1 MNRGNQRR
9 IVIEL
14 KMNLDMKW
22 SNIFTI
28 PDPSIVQ
35 EGSVDPLGMQII
47 WTHFGQKIFGNK
59 LTTVATDI
67 RNYTVNLL
75 HLYVL
80 YRLKNEQSEKYE
92 KALEKYSSYKNE
104 YDLKAGLLILME
116 DVMIYSLMLNY
127 EKEEVD
133 TLGLLGSYNAEKQL
147 IKPPVDI
154 IIEAEK
160 SKGVLVRQ
168 LQLGVTG
175 RYKGPF
181 INMGLLTKTLQHSG
195 DWNEVSEVIA
205 HWPEGKK
212 LTDDLIKL
220 ISNLIDSKGGG
231 HPTLSLKELQDTSEI
246 ISQFVGCLGK
256 LDMSEGLR
264 KFWLNK
270 LGLEK
275 GAAKALYDQIGSCEK
290 DTHANVIIEQ
300 ARKTQGGEAELQLE
314 QILRLEP
321 LLSGVSQ
328 VFYSITDLGNKK
340 LSNIV
345 DQVERLSQ
353 RLELID
359 VSDLLHESPR
369 LKTLVKYIREANGD
383 ATQLAQKIV
392 EYHVLIMQNR
402 GGAAWVEIEDD
413 QLKHYIAQRPP
424 FPTQEFLQ
432 NNYWY
437 HDYYLG
443 SLRSIYL
450 GLNLN

>member
-1 MNRGNQRR
+1 
-9 IVIEL
+9 
-14 KMNLDMKW
+14 
-22 SNIFTI
+22 
-28 PDPSIVQ
+28 VQ
-35 EGSVDPLGMQII
+35 EGSVDPLGMQVI
-47 WTHFGQKIFGNK
+47 WTHFGQKVFANK

-75 HLYVL
+75 QLYVL
-80 YRLKNEQSEKYE
+80 YRLKNEQSDIYE

-116 DVMIYSLMLNY
+116 DAMIYSLMLNNH
-127 EKEEVD
+127 KEEVD

-147 IKPPVDI
+147 IKSPEDI
-154 IIEAEK
+154 VIEAVK

-195 DWNEVSEVIA
+195 DWNEVSTVID
-205 HWPEGKK
+205 HWREGNK
-212 LTDDLIKL
+212 LSDVLLKMIC
-220 ISNLIDSKGGG
+220 NLIENKAGNY
-231 HPTLSLKELQDTSEI
+231 PILTLKELQDTPEI
-246 ISQFVGCLGK
+246 ISQFVSCLGK
-256 LDMSEGLR
+256 LDMTEGLR
-264 KFWLNK
+264 KFWLEK

-275 GAAKALYDQIGSCEK
+275 GAAKALYDQVGSSEK
-290 DTHANVIIEQ
+290 GIHASVIIEQ
-300 ARKTQGGEAELQLE
+300 ARKTQSGEAELQLE

-321 LLSGVSQ
+321 FLSSISQ
-328 VFYSITDLGNKK
+328 IFYLMTDIGNKK
-340 LSNIV
+340 LSNIQ
-345 DQVERLSQ
+345 DQVELLCDR
-353 RLELID
+353 IN
-359 VSDLLHESPR
+359 VSDISDLERESPR
-369 LKTLVKYIREANGD
+369 LKTLVKYMKEANGV
-383 ATQLAQKIV
+383 AAQIAEKIV
-392 EYHVLIMQNR
+392 EYHTLIMQNR

-413 QLKHYIAQRPP
+413 QFKHYIAQRTPVT
-424 FPTQEFLQ
+424 TQDFLQ